1 MPIQTPQW
9 TDFLICPVCENGFE
23 LKTRL
28 PISLAC
34 GHSIC
39 KTCLANLQR
48 NVCPFDQVIV
58 ITLTKVI
65 MKSDNK
71 TKIVML
77 PLMVVWYLC
86 TMKII
91 VITLTNAVMKLNDD

>member
-1 MPIQTPQW
+1 MALIRLSLYGRNSIETGSRMPIQTPQW

-34 GHSIC
+34 GHTVC

-48 NVCPFDQVIV
+48 SVCPFDQV
-58 ITLTKVI
+58 LA
-65 MKSDNK
+65 SFYSG
-71 TKIVML
+71 L
-77 PLMVVWYLC
+77 
-86 TMKII
+86 
-91 VITLTNAVMKLNDD
+91 

>member
-34 GHSIC
+34 GHTVC

-48 NVCPFDQVIV
+48 SVCPFDQVLTSFYSECN
-58 ITLTKVI
+58 ITNYVSLSNYRVTCVL
-65 MKSDNK
+65 D
-71 TKIVML
+71 L
-77 PLMVVWYLC
+77 GR
-86 TMKII
+86 
-91 VITLTNAVMKLNDD
+91 

>member
-65 MKSDNK
+65 MKSDNINQNSHV
-71 TKIVML
+71 TFDRCFVFVYNEDHCDHINQRRHE
-77 PLMVVWYLC
+77 
-86 TMKII
+86 TE
-91 VITLTNAVMKLNDD
+91 